1 MSQAPHYKANVR
13 DIQFNLFELLEVQKT
28 SLGHAPFDELD
39 KDTVDEVLR
48 SLEKVVMG
56 GLTNSFVEG
65 DRVPLQLDGEGN
77 VTLPPKLR
85 AALSELHET
94 GLHLIAVPARLG
106 GMGAPPSVGWAT
118 FELLAGANAT
128 AIFYLLGDV
137 ISRVID
143 RLGSEE
149 QKARY
154 VLPML
159 ERRWGGSMVLTE
171 PDAGSDVGAA
181 RTKAHHVEGD
191 VWEIEGVKRFITN
204 GDFDGTEN
212 IVHLVLARPEG
223 AVAGTKGLSMFIVPK
238 FWVNEDGSLGERNGV
253 VCTNIEKKMGIKGS
267 STCEMTFGDGK
278 PARGLLVGGKHD
290 GIRQMF
296 HVIEH
301 ARMAVGMKS
310 LATLSTAYLNALAYA
325 KMRVQGADLPQAAN
339 KAAPRV
345 TILQHA
351 DVRRMLML
359 QKCHAEGLRALA
371 LYTASVQ
378 DRVEIAGGH
387 GAAAAHDDDLLND
400 LLLPMVKG
408 YGSEKA
414 YEMLALSLQCFG
426 GSGYTQDYP
435 IEQYIR
441 DQKIDSLYEGT
452 THIQA
457 LDLLLRKVARD
468 GGATLRRQLEQISTT
483 IAALEPIPALAVER
497 AALEKALEE
506 MNGILGAL
514 LGKMGE
520 SLHHVG
526 LQGNRVLFALAELM
540 IGWLLVRQAEVA
552 LRRRVENPAEMDFYD
567 GKLAA
572 VRFYC
577 RNVLPNLTATRAF
590 VEASTLELMEVPE
603 AAF

>member
-1 MSQAPHYKANVR
+1 
-13 DIQFNLFELLEVQKT
+13 
-28 SLGHAPFDELD
+28 
-39 KDTVDEVLR
+39 
-48 SLEKVVMG
+48 
-56 GLTNSFVEG
+56 
-65 DRVPLQLDGEGN
+65 
-77 VTLPPKLR
+77 
-85 AALSELHET
+85 
-94 GLHLIAVPARLG
+94 
-106 GMGAPPSVGWAT
+106 
-118 FELLAGANAT
+118 
-128 AIFYLLGDV
+128 
-137 ISRVID
+137 
-143 RLGSEE
+143 
-149 QKARY
+149 
-154 VLPML
+154 
-159 ERRWGGSMVLTE
+159 
-171 PDAGSDVGAA
+171 
-181 RTKAHHVEGD
+181 
-191 VWEIEGVKRFITN
+191 
-204 GDFDGTEN
+204 
-212 IVHLVLARPEG
+212 
-223 AVAGTKGLSMFIVPK
+223 
-238 FWVNEDGSLGERNGV
+238 
-253 VCTNIEKKMGIKGS
+253 
-267 STCEMTFGDGK
+267 
-278 PARGLLVGGKHD
+278 
-290 GIRQMF
+290 
-296 HVIEH
+296 
-301 ARMAVGMKS
+301 MAVGMKS

-483 IAALEPIPALAVER
+483 IAGLEPIPALAVER

-526 LQGNRVLFALAELM
+526 LQGNRVLFALAELI

-552 LRRRVENPAEMDFYD
+552 LRRREENPAEQGFYD

-590 VEASTLELMEVPE
+590 VEASTLELMEIPE
-603 AAF
+603 EAF